1 MTKQHKLSSRPTA
14 KPHLP
19 TPFREG
25 NKIMDQWQEPFIDP
39 VGNKGIYTKVDY
51 LVNVG
56 TKKEKMIKNYILRVK
71 WL

>member
-1 MTKQHKLSSRPTA
+1 MNKQHKLSSRPSA

-25 NKIMDQWQEPFIDP
+25 NKIMDQWQEPFITSI
-39 VGNKGIYTKVDY
+39 GNKGIYTKVDY
-51 LVNVG
+51 SVNVG
-56 TKKEKMIKNYILRVK
+56 TKKEKIIKNYILRVK